1 MSLRRTKSQGH
12 LETYITN
19 DLNKY
24 MDETSAN
31 RIERVLG
38 KKYAGSV
45 RLYKF
50 PIEKCKEI
58 KAYKVLEENKSE
70 ETKRILK
77 EIKDKKK
84 SEFNHLVS
92 TFSVLPEKDIDFN
105 SLAIISH
112 KLAEKFA
119 RDSGDFK
126 VGPLK
131 DTELVEFHTYA
142 TTHSERHLG
151 LLDKHIDDEGAVS
164 YNTITMIWYL
174 IKDKEVDG
182 GNIIFYAPQPREKS
196 VAHWHKHHVMPPDRE
211 VKINLWEQMGD
222 VRENCVCLIF
232 KGDIVHSPETMGGTG
247 ERSAIVFQF
256 VRIDKSTE
264 STKGGNKNAMKMMI
278 NKKNNT
284 KKNIKTLKRCSR
296 RAYNEGE
303 CYNFQALG
311 CDVLNKPRTALFFKS
326 VRERE
331 AYAKSKPGKRALSRC
346 DRISRYSVV
355 SATRGRKPIKARV

>member
-12 LETYITN
+12 LEKYITN

-70 ETKRILK
+70 ETKQILK
-77 EIKDKKK
+77 EMKDKKE
-84 SEFNHLVS
+84 SAFEHLVS
-92 TFSVLPEKDIDFN
+92 TFSVLPEKEEIDFN

-119 RDSGDFK
+119 RDSGDFD

-151 LLDKHIDDEGAVS
+151 LLKKHVDDEGAVS

-174 IKDKEVDG
+174 IKDKDVEG
-182 GNIIFYAPQPREKS
+182 GNITFYAPQ
-196 VAHWHKHHVMPPDRE
+196 PPDRE

-232 KGDIVHSPETMGGTG
+232 KGDIVHSPESMGGRG

-256 VRIDKSTE
+256 VRIDKPRE
-264 STKGGNKNAMKMMI
+264 GGNKKARKRTN
-278 NKKNNT
+278 KNNKT
-284 KKNIKTLKRCSR
+284 KFKPKHNSCR
-296 RAYNEGE
+296 RMG
-303 CYNFQALG
+303 
-311 CDVLNKPRTALFFKS
+311 
-326 VRERE
+326 
-331 AYAKSKPGKRALSRC
+331 
-346 DRISRYSVV
+346 
-355 SATRGRKPIKARV
+355 